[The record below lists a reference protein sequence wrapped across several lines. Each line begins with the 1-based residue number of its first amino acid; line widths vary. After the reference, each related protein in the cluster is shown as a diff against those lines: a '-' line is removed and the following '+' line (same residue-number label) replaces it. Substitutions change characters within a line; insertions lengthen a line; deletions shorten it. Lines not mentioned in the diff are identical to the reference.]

1 LREAHVPP
9 KPTSSATVSAI
20 SLLVTKLLSHY
31 WTSEEHAAARQAQVE
46 DWIDDLA
53 EFGSGV
59 VQEACAEWR
68 RSETR
73 RPLPADIRRLCVEER
88 DRRAWRETRALPPPS
103 PVPTQRQRDDAEER
117 RLALA
122 INDLRFVRADAYRAG
137 KLAEWDAANGAHLQ
151 QLRDQLRDLQD
162 RDRQHRTAA

>member
-1 LREAHVPP
+1 MPP
-9 KPTSSATVSAI
+9 NPTSPATVSAI

-46 DWIDDLA
+46 DWIDDLV

-73 RPLPADIRRLCVEER
+73 RPLPADIRKLCAEER
-88 DRRAWRETRALPPPS
+88 DRREWRATRALPPPA
-103 PVPTQRQRDDAEER
+103 PVPTQRQLDAAEER
-117 RLALA
+117 RLAIA
-122 INDLRFVRADAYRAG
+122 INDMRYARGDAYRAG
-137 KLAEWDAANGAHLQ
+137 KLAEWDAANGARLQ
-151 QLRDQLRDLQD
+151 DARDQLRDLQD
-162 RDRQHRTAA
+162 RDRQRRTAA